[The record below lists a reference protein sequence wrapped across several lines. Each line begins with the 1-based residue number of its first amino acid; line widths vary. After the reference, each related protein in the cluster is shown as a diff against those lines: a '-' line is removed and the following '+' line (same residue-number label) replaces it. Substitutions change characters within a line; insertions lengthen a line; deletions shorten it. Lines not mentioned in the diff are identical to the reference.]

1 MVILTS
7 GAHVESSVVVRVAG
21 VPVAALSRLRL
32 DSAYGRAEELARQAA
47 TLRRDGE
54 ALAEALYPLIGALD
68 PGTAKPALVGLR
80 RALHQR
86 RLPRDTEWNAR
97 VAALVPADIGDA
109 IESWIVTRH
118 RLDEG
123 RRALDDVFAAEL
135 REKELV
141 LRDVAGHPGFRRALS
156 QASPALFGELA
167 KWLADPRRRPRRQSM
182 ARLAKYLARAAA
194 KTSPYGTF
202 MASGTGTWAD
212 GESPVRFTP
221 AEVHGVLEIHT
232 FLLQRIG
239 ETLTRDPRLARHLAL
254 RVNPSA
260 TFRDGTVSFIG
271 RSAEEPI
278 VTLPATAA
286 VEACLNLAA
295 RRPGSTL
302 AELRS
307 RLAGGATDESPV
319 EAFLQALV
327 RAGLLE
333 EQHPVADQSADPLG
347 DLAEWVADH
356 GGAEFADVVQALR
369 RVRRQARLPVVV
381 DDVEGHWKRQHEL
394 EAALTDLAEPLGF
407 EPAAL
412 DGQGRHTFRENAVF
426 TGSVAEAGSA
436 AWRPALEDLDVVRR
450 WLGAFDLTLPFRIAL
465 GAYFSERFG
474 PDAHVPLLVLHRAL
488 QEVLAQ
494 DGESAE
500 PSDAA
505 REVARLM
512 GPSMGAGGALSES
525 PLPRLRELAAI
536 QREARQAVLA
546 QPERD
551 GVVSVPAELIRKLA
565 DDWPSWVVPPRSL
578 ACYVQV
584 VPGHGGIGLVLNA
597 AHTGYG
603 RGRSRVLALMAE
615 ATGESRATEHRPSG
629 RVLAELGGV
638 AASALNRRVPHV
650 AYEIDYPFAV
660 SSRPTEERIPL
671 GDLGMVLDPRNG
683 LLKVVSERLGADL
696 SALHLGMMSDLLL
709 PPAARLL
716 IQVSGE
722 THYVHPSIPL
732 LADPADLDLPSSLV
746 AYPRVEIGGVV
757 IQRARWIVP
766 KETLPE
772 RAKGETDAAYLLR
785 LASWLHEHDIPVR
798 SFVRFARPD
807 GGAGEGTGDWT
818 QWIFDKSRKPVY
830 VDFAN
835 WFLVTAFEKML
846 ASSGP
851 MVIFDEVLPDF
862 EDALGPDPDDPS
874 VTEFLIEISDQD
886 GRHA

>member
-1 MVILTS
+1 MILTS

-32 DSAYGRAEELARQAA
+32 DSAYGRAEGLARLAA

-54 ALAEALYPLIGALD
+54 ALSEALYPLIGALD
-68 PGTAKPALVGLR
+68 AGTAKPALVGLR

-97 VAALVPADIGDA
+97 VAALVPAEIGDA

-118 RLDEG
+118 RLDDG
-123 RRALDDVFAAEL
+123 RRALDDVFASEL

-141 LRDVAGHPGFRRALS
+141 LREVAGHPGFRRALS

-167 KWLADPRRRPRRQSM
+167 KWLADARRRPRRQSL

-212 GESPVRFTP
+212 GAAGESPVRFAP
-221 AEVHGVLEIHT
+221 AEIQGVLEIHT

-239 ETLTRDPRLARHLAL
+239 ETLTRDPRLARHLVL

-260 TFRDGTVSFIG
+260 TRRDATISFLG
-271 RSAEEPI
+271 RSADEPI

-286 VEACLNLAA
+286 VEACLSLAA
-295 RRPGSTL
+295 GRPGSTP

-307 RLAGGATDESPV
+307 GLAGGAADESPV

-333 EQHPVADQSADPLG
+333 EQHPVADQSTDPLG
-347 DLAEWVADH
+347 DLAAWVADH

-369 RVRRQARLPVVV
+369 RVRRQARLPVAV
-381 DDVEGHWKRQHEL
+381 DDVEGHWKRQYEL
-394 EAALTDLAEPLGF
+394 EAALTDLAQPLGF

-426 TGSVAEAGSA
+426 TGPVAEVGSA

-465 GAYFSERFG
+465 AAYFSERFG
-474 PDAHVPLLVLHRAL
+474 PGARVPLLVLHRAL

-494 DGESAE
+494 DAESAE
-500 PSDAA
+500 LSDAA

-512 GPSMGAGGALSES
+512 GPSLGAGGALSES
-525 PLPRLRELAAI
+525 RLPQLRELAAI

-551 GVVSVPAELIRKLA
+551 GVVSVPAEVIRKLTE
-565 DDWPSWVVPPRSL
+565 DWPSWVVPPRSL

-584 VPGHGGIGLVLNA
+584 VPGHGGLGLVLNA

-615 ATGESRATEHRPSG
+615 ATGESPATERRPSA

-660 SSRPTEERIPL
+660 SSRPVEERIPL
-671 GDLGMVLDPRNG
+671 GDLGMVLDPRSG
-683 LLKVVSERLGADL
+683 LLTVVSERLGAEL

-732 LADPADLDLPSSLV
+732 LADPADLDLPVSPV
-746 AYPRVEIGGVV
+746 AYPRVDIGGVV
-757 IQRARWIVP
+757 IQRARRIVP
-766 KETLPE
+766 KEMLPE
-772 RAKGETDAAYLLR
+772 RAKGEDDAAYLLR
-785 LASWLHEHDIPVR
+785 LVSWLHEHDIPVR

-807 GGAGEGTGDWT
+807 EGEGTGDWT

-846 ASSGP
+846 RSSGP

-886 GRHA
+886 GRNA

>member
-1 MVILTS
+1 MILTS
-7 GAHVESSVVVRVAG
+7 GAHVESSVVVRIAG

-32 DSAYGRAEELARQAA
+32 DSAYGRAEELARRAA

-97 VAALVPADIGDA
+97 VAALVPAEIGDA
-109 IESWIVTRH
+109 IESWIVSRH

-123 RRALDDVFAAEL
+123 RRALDDVFAAEV

-141 LRDVAGHPGFRRALS
+141 LREVVGHPGFRRALS

-167 KWLADPRRRPRRQSM
+167 KWLADARRRPRRQSM

-212 GESPVRFTP
+212 GESGEPVRFTP
-221 AEVHGVLEIHT
+221 AEVQGVLEIHT

-239 ETLTRDPRLARHLAL
+239 ETLTRDPRLARHLAV

-260 TFRDGTVSFIG
+260 TSRDGTVSFIG

-302 AELRS
+302 AGLRS
-307 RLAGGATDESPV
+307 RLAGGAADESPV

-347 DLAEWVADH
+347 DLAAWVEDH

-394 EAALTDLAEPLGF
+394 ETALTDLAEPLGF

-426 TGSVAEAGSA
+426 TGPVAEAGSA

-465 GAYFSERFG
+465 GAYFAERFG
-474 PDAHVPLLVLHRAL
+474 PDASVPLLVLHRAL

-500 PSDAA
+500 LSDAA

-512 GPSMGAGGALSES
+512 GPSLGAGGALSES

-546 QPERD
+546 QPEKD
-551 GVVSVPAELIRKLA
+551 GVVSVPAELIRKLTE
-565 DDWPSWVVPPRSL
+565 DWPSWVVPPRSL

-584 VPGHGGIGLVLNA
+584 VPGPGELGLVLNA

-615 ATGESRATEHRPSG
+615 ATGESQATGHRPSA

-660 SSRPTEERIPL
+660 SSRPAEERIPL
-671 GDLGMVLDPRNG
+671 GDLGMALDPRSG

-732 LADPADLDLPSSLV
+732 LADQADLDLPSSLV

-757 IQRARWIVP
+757 IQRARWILP
-766 KETLPE
+766 KELLPE
-772 RAKGETDAAYLLR
+772 RAKGEGDAAYLLR
-785 LASWLHEHDIPVR
+785 LVSWLHEHDIPVR
-798 SFVRFARPD
+798 SFVRFAHSEE
-807 GGAGEGTGDWT
+807 GEGAGDWT

-862 EDALGPDPDDPS
+862 ADALGPDPDDPS

>member
-1 MVILTS
+1 M
-7 GAHVESSVVVRVAG
+7 EPSVVVRVAG

-32 DSAYGRAEELARQAA
+32 DSAYGRAEGLARLAA

-54 ALAEALYPLIGALD
+54 ALSEALYPLIGALN
-68 PGTAKPALVGLR
+68 PGTSKPALVGLR

-97 VAALVPADIGDA
+97 VAALLPAEVGAA

-156 QASPALFGELA
+156 QASPALFSELA
-167 KWLADPRRRPRRQSM
+167 KWLADARRRPRRQSM

-212 GESPVRFTP
+212 AGSGGSGGSPVRFVP
-221 AEVHGVLEIHT
+221 AEIQGVLEIHT

-239 ETLTRDPRLARHLAL
+239 ETLTRDPRLARHLVL

-260 TFRDGTVSFIG
+260 TLQDGTVSFIG
-271 RSAEEPI
+271 RSTEEPI
-278 VTLPATAA
+278 VTMPATAA
-286 VEACLNLAA
+286 VEACLSLAE
-295 RRPGSTL
+295 RCPGSTL
-302 AELRS
+302 VELRS
-307 RLAGGATDESPV
+307 RLAGGGAADESPA

-394 EAALTDLAEPLGF
+394 EAALTDLAGPLGF
-407 EPAAL
+407 GPAAL

-426 TGSVAEAGSA
+426 TGPVAEAGSA
-436 AWRPALEDLDVVRR
+436 VWRPALEDLDVVRR

-465 GAYFSERFG
+465 GAYFAERFG
-474 PDAHVPLLVLHRAL
+474 PGARVPLLVLHRAL
-488 QEVLAQ
+488 QEVLAR
-494 DGESAE
+494 DGESAGL
-500 PSDAA
+500 SDAA

-512 GPSMGAGGALSES
+512 GPSLGAGGALSES

-546 QPERD
+546 QPESD
-551 GVVSVPAELIRKLA
+551 GVVSVPAEVIRKLTE
-565 DDWPSWVVPPRSL
+565 DWPSWVEPPRSL

-615 ATGESRATEHRPSG
+615 ATGESPATGHRPSA

-660 SSRPTEERIPL
+660 SSRPAEERIPL
-671 GDLGMVLDPRNG
+671 GDLGMVLDPRSG
-683 LLKVVSERLGADL
+683 LLKVVSDRLGADL

-732 LADPADLDLPSSLV
+732 LADQADLELPSSSV

-757 IQRARWIVP
+757 IQRARRIVP
-766 KETLPE
+766 KELLPE
-772 RAKGETDAAYLLR
+772 RAKGEGDAAYLLR
-785 LASWLHEHDIPVR
+785 LASWLHEHDLPAR

-807 GGAGEGTGDWT
+807 EGEGTGDWT

-862 EDALGPDPDDPS
+862 ADALGPDPDDPS

-886 GRHA
+886 GRNA